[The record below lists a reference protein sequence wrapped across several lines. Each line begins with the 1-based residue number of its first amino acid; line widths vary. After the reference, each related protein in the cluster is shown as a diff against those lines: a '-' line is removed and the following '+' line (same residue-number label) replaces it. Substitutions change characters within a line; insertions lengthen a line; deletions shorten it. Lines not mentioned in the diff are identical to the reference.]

1 MENDICT
8 NMYIYIYIYIYIY
21 TYADCNSLVVP
32 DRVLLA
38 SFARQQTISMEFQV
52 SEICTG

>member
-1 MENDICT
+1 MENDICI
-8 NMYIYIYIYIYIY
+8 NMYIYIY

-32 DRVLLA
+32 DRVLLT
-38 SFARQQTISMEFQV
+38 SFARQHTISMEFQV